1 MAKQKASEQNMI
13 FKMPY
18 PTKNPQRKAY
28 TTGNKNIV
36 MTIFKTSLARLYF
49 FGRNTHVKADAPKI
63 IPKIE
68 DLISKKAF
76 AIKKVSK
83 SIINTFNNTEKIFNV
98 DTKYLTTR
106 GV

>member
-1 MAKQKASEQNMI
+1 MAKQKASEPKMR
-13 FKMPY
+13 FKIYY

-28 TTGNKNIV
+28 AAGNKNIV
-36 MTIFKTSLARLYF
+36 TTIFKTSLVRLYF
-49 FGRNTHVKADAPKI
+49 FGRNTHIKANMPKI

-98 DTKYLTTR
+98 DTKYLITK